1 MREEEWLA
9 GRPAEQEA
17 GGNVNFP
24 KRPKMRR
31 GGLRGETTALVL
43 GFESLLTGTGG
54 GPGNCTWKRIQKR
67 RGDEILFM
75 LLPEDSTLSHSSDSG
90 GREISPAALQNE
102 GDFPSFANLLILPK
116 APQRAHHKCM
126 RGAHQHMATLF
137 FFKFY
142 WYLFI
147 YTQSGTRNTFWKRPN
162 MPLHVCMLKT
172 FDFFI
177 PINKIQGV
185 QMGGYAPSWC
195 ASIRQTWT
203 GKSWACNMC
212 IYGCFWEVFS

>member
-1 MREEEWLA
+1 MWISQNDQKWEEAVWEGKQQHLCS
-9 GRPAEQEA
+9 
-17 GGNVNFP
+17 
-24 KRPKMRR
+24 
-31 GGLRGETTALVL
+31 ALNRY
-43 GFESLLTGTGG
+43 LLE
-54 GPGNCTWKRIQKR
+54 P
-67 RGDEILFM
+67 
-75 LLPEDSTLSHSSDSG
+75 
-90 GREISPAALQNE
+90 E
-102 GDFPSFANLLILPK
+102 GDPAIVPEREYKKGEEMRFYLCCCLKTRLFLIHLTQVAERSPQLLSFANLLILPK

-177 PINKIQGV
+177 PINRIQGV